1 MANKN
6 VLSSTSI
13 LNTKNTGSSILEK
26 EVNFVRGRTV
36 NWENIPI
43 KTLDPNFKIKSKP
56 VKRTRTS
63 QGLITRNVS
72 TLHTDEVPKVN
83 KEDTSKVNKTTTK
96 SEIQVLT
103 PKTKR
108 KVNNTKSNKTNNTK
122 NNISKIQKYGNER
135 KRYDDFDL
143 YLSDD
148 YEDEDI
154 IQSKQYQPTTKSKN
168 GLKVIFLG
176 GVGEIGKNM
185 TALEYQDEILII
197 DCGSSFPDEAQLG
210 IDLVVPDISYLMEN
224 ISKVKAICLTHGHE
238 DHIGALPYILDKV
251 NVPIY
256 GSRLTLGLVENKF
269 REKSSIKLPE
279 LICVEDSVQNKRR
292 TKEKDE
298 ERKVFQ
304 IGKYF
309 KVEFIPVCHS
319 IAGSMA
325 LYIQTPHINLVH
337 TGDFKIDFTPV
348 GNETTDLTR
357 FAELGKNGVDLLL
370 CESTN
375 IDRKG
380 FSMSE
385 SSVGKTFEQ
394 IFIRNTNKRIIV
406 ATFASNISRLQQIL
420 TLCEKFKRKVV
431 FTGRSMINVTEIA
444 SSKEIDA
451 LHFNKKI
458 ICDVNDIGKYKDEE
472 LLILCT
478 GSQGEYRSALT
489 RMAIGEFPKITLGE
503 NDTVVISASPIPG
516 NEKSIYTTINNLYK
530 LGCEVIYSEL
540 ADVHVSGHACQ
551 EEIKTIHNLIKPK
564 FFIPVHGEYRHL
576 RHHKDLALAMGMKEE
591 NIMICDNG
599 SCVKVTKSGMKM
611 LEPVQSGAMFVDGL
625 GMGDAE
631 SSVLRERS
639 VLASEGMCIVAISIS
654 RATCNMTLDPEIVT
668 RGLIYKDESSS
679 LILEAKQLLKDKIN
693 SQNYKRYDPVKIKN
707 DIKKELQKYFVKA
720 INRKP
725 MIVTILFENL
735 SKN

>member
-1 MANKN
+1 
-6 VLSSTSI
+6 
-13 LNTKNTGSSILEK
+13 
-26 EVNFVRGRTV
+26 
-36 NWENIPI
+36 
-43 KTLDPNFKIKSKP
+43 
-56 VKRTRTS
+56 
-63 QGLITRNVS
+63 
-72 TLHTDEVPKVN
+72 
-83 KEDTSKVNKTTTK
+83 
-96 SEIQVLT
+96 
-103 PKTKR
+103 
-108 KVNNTKSNKTNNTK
+108 
-122 NNISKIQKYGNER
+122 
-135 KRYDDFDL
+135 
-143 YLSDD
+143 
-148 YEDEDI
+148 
-154 IQSKQYQPTTKSKN
+154 
-168 GLKVIFLG
+168 
-176 GVGEIGKNM
+176 
-185 TALEYQDEILII
+185 
-197 DCGSSFPDEAQLG
+197 
-210 IDLVVPDISYLMEN
+210 
-224 ISKVKAICLTHGHE
+224 
-238 DHIGALPYILDKV
+238 
-251 NVPIY
+251 
-256 GSRLTLGLVENKF
+256 
-269 REKSSIKLPE
+269 
-279 LICVEDSVQNKRR
+279 
-292 TKEKDE
+292 
-298 ERKVFQ
+298 
-304 IGKYF
+304 
-309 KVEFIPVCHS
+309 
-319 IAGSMA
+319 
-325 LYIQTPHINLVH
+325 
-337 TGDFKIDFTPV
+337 
-348 GNETTDLTR
+348 
-357 FAELGKNGVDLLL
+357 
-370 CESTN
+370 
-375 IDRKG
+375 
-380 FSMSE
+380 MSE

-458 ICDVNDIGKYKDEE
+458 ICDINDIGNYKDEE

-564 FFIPVHGEYRHL
+564 YFIPVHGEYRHL

-611 LEPVQSGAMFVDGL
+611 LEPVQSGSMFVDGL
-625 GMGDAE
+625 GIGDAE

-639 VLASEGMCIVAISIS
+639 VLANEGMCIVAISIS
-654 RATCNMTLDPEIVT
+654 KTTCNMSLDPEIVT

-679 LILEAKQLLKDKIN
+679 LIIEAKQLLKDKIN
-693 SQNYKRYDPVKIKN
+693 SQNYNRYDPVKIKN